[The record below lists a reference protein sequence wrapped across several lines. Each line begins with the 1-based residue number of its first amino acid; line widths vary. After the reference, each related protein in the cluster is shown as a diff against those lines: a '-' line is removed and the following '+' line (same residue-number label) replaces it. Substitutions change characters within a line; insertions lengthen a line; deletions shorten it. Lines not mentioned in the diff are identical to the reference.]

1 MVINKVFS
9 IMKLASL
16 NNNSIDGEL
25 IVVSKNLKFFTSA
38 QHISP
43 TMQYALD
50 NWAEVSKNLKKL
62 YHNLNKDNV
71 KKNIFDQT
79 KVLSPLPRAYQWADG
94 SAYVNHVS
102 LVRQARGAMI
112 PDSFWYDPLMYQ
124 GGSDDFT
131 APRSPILIQDEKFG
145 IDFEAEVA
153 VISDYVCMG
162 SGLKTI
168 DDKILLVMLA
178 NDVSLRNLIPQEINK
193 GFGFYQSKPSTS
205 FSPVAV
211 TIDELGESWSKN
223 KLFHI
228 IRVDLNNKPFGRTET
243 GIDMTFSFSDLILH
257 ASKTR
262 NLRAG
267 SIIGSGTVSNR
278 DKNGGPGLPINEG
291 GKGYACIAELR
302 MVETIKYGKPKTKFL
317 KFGDKVSIEVLD
329 KSNQSVFGKIEQ
341 IVKNNR

>member
-1 MVINKVFS
+1 
-9 IMKLASL
+9 MKLASL

-25 IVVSKNLKFFTSA
+25 VVVSKNLKFYTSA
-38 QHISP
+38 NHISS

-50 NWAEVSKNLKKL
+50 NWRNVSKKLKEL
-62 YHNLNKDNV
+62 YCNLNNNKV

-102 LVRQARGAMI
+102 LVRQARGRKL
-112 PDSFWYDPLMYQ
+112 PDSFWVNPLMYQ

-131 APRSPILIQDEKFG
+131 APRSPMIIHDKTFG

-153 VISDYVCMG
+153 IISDYVSMG
-162 SGLKTI
+162 SNIDTI
-168 DDKILLVMLA
+168 DKKILLVMLA
-178 NDVSLRNLIPQEINK
+178 NDVSLRNLIPDEIDK
-193 GFGFYQSKPSTS
+193 GFGFFQSKPSTS

-211 TIDELGESWSKN
+211 TIDELGDAWYKS
-223 KLFHI
+223 KLFHT

-243 GIDMTFSFSDLILH
+243 GVDMTFSFSDLIFH

-278 DKNGGPGLPINEG
+278 DKKGGPGLPINKG
-291 GKGYACIAELR
+291 GKGYSCIAELR
-302 MVETIKYGKPKTKFL
+302 MVETIKYGKPKTNFL
-317 KFGDKVSIEVLD
+317 TFGDKVSIEILD
-329 KSNQSVFGKIEQ
+329 KFNQSIFGRIEQ
-341 IVKNNR
+341 VVKNKR